1 MASIIRQFGLD
12 TPPTAVWDAVADF
25 GALHTRLVPGFVTA
39 TAVDG
44 DVRTVTFGN
53 GMVVRERLVGMDPAR
68 RRLAYT
74 NALDGVEH
82 HAASVTVEDWPGGSR
97 VTWITDVLP
106 DAFEAPIAEMM
117 DTGAAAMQR
126 AFASAAAPA

>member
-1 MASIIRQFGLD
+1 MASIIRQFGLAA
-12 TPPTAVWDAVADF
+12 PPAVVWDAVADF

-68 RRLAYT
+68 RRLAYV

-82 HAASVTVEDWPGGSR
+82 HAASVIVEDAPGGSR

-106 DAFEAPIAEMM
+106 DAFETPIAEMM
-117 DTGAAAMQR
+117 DAGAAAMQR
-126 AFASAAAPA
+126 TFASAPAPA

>member
-1 MASIIRQFGLD
+1 MASIIRQFGLAA
-12 TPPTAVWDAVADF
+12 PPAVVWDAVADF

-68 RRLAYT
+68 RRLAYV

-82 HAASVTVEDWPGGSR
+82 HAASVIVEDAPGGSR

-106 DAFEAPIAEMM
+106 DAFETPIAEMM
-117 DTGAAAMQR
+117 DAGAASMQR
-126 AFASAAAPA
+126 TFASASAPA

>member
-1 MASIIRQFGLD
+1 MASIIRQFTLEA
-12 TPPTAVWDAVADF
+12 PAAAVWDAVADF

-39 TAVDG
+39 TTVDG

-82 HAASVTVEDWPGGSR
+82 HAASVLIEDATGGSR

-117 DTGAAAMQR
+117 DAGAVAMQR
-126 AFASAAAPA
+126 TFASAAAPA

>member
-1 MASIIRQFGLD
+1 MASIIRQFGLAA
-12 TPPTAVWDAVADF
+12 PPAVVWDAVADF

-82 HAASVTVEDWPGGSR
+82 HAASVIVEDAPGGSR

-106 DAFEAPIAEMM
+106 DAFETPIAEMM
-117 DTGAAAMQR
+117 DAGAASMQR
-126 AFASAAAPA
+126 TFASAPTPA